1 MILVDGLIVDR
12 VAVSVAVN
20 SSIMQ
25 TRVDDH
31 RTASVRGRRCCPHCA
46 PKLLPH
52 KGRQCRSSLVAISDF
67 PGGRSRGVAS
77 PLHPRS
83 VQLCKPAYVV
93 DSRAHW
99 RPYGGIADVHER
111 MRSAAAD
118 TKKLRPAGF
127 HGT

>member
-25 TRVDDH
+25 TRLDDH

-52 KGRQCRSSLVAISDF
+52 KGRQCRSSLVATSDF

-77 PLHPRS
+77 YSASIRVAS
-83 VQLCKPAYVV
+83 NFA
-93 DSRAHW
+93 SR
-99 RPYGGIADVHER
+99 R
-111 MRSAAAD
+111 
-118 TKKLRPAGF
+118 T
-127 HGT
+127 